1 MALATL
7 TSKGQITIPKQVRQN
22 LGISTGDR
30 VEFIETAPG
39 RYEVLAVAR
48 DIRTL
53 KGIVGKAEKTA
64 SIDEMN
70 TAIAK
75 MGQ

>member
-30 VEFIETAPG
+30 VEFIQTAPG
-39 RYEVLAVAR
+39 RYEVLAVTR
-48 DIRTL
+48 DVKTL
-53 KGIVGKAEKTA
+53 KGIVGKAKKTV
-64 SIDEMN
+64 SIEAMR
-70 TAIAK
+70 
-75 MGQ
+75 

>member
-30 VEFIETAPG
+30 VEFIETSPG
-39 RYEVLAVAR
+39 HYEVLAVTR
-48 DIRTL
+48 DIKTL
-53 KGIVGKAEKTA
+53 KGIVGEADKVI
-64 SIDEMN
+64 SIEEMN

-75 MGQ
+75 MGR